1 MKFQAKN
8 IGREFVRRYYTILN
22 RSPENLHCF
31 YNDDAKFVHDD
42 VDVRKSKT
50 ISVVGK
56 AAIREAVLARL
67 LRHRHRCTIV
77 DGVDTIETI
86 NNGLVVKVFGEIAY
100 GAEEMR
106 PFDQTFILGAASSVQ
121 FYIYNE
127 IFRYRDV
134 SSAQHSPLI
143 ATSEN
148 RQPAAGGDD
157 VAALNLEQMNEMQT
171 QHLKSILQDASRA
184 ASTQIPTSKL
194 KAAPQSNH
202 ISERTNKLFQ
212 DKCIITIG
220 NVLNPN
226 IEFDESSGSDAAVTD
241 PDSGGE
247 LVAKA
252 PDDTQRPL
260 VTAER
265 KSTYAES
272 LKFVS
277 KERRDP
283 VSSSSAEKVNIPPA
297 EAEKEVEKHDEGE
310 TESASIGWPSQSNV
324 KPNKNVSEI
333 SPPKIGE
340 IYRHICAHFREEKSF
355 SPHTR
360 FLQIHR
366 PRPTRI
372 FYKFSSETFPKRRPR
387 VNYAAFSPSSARY
400 RVSASTPIR
409 RKPIDPITR
418 SLRTS
423 TSTAS
428 ASVWPTG

>member
-22 RSPENLHCF
+22 KSPENLHCF

-42 VDVRKSKT
+42 VDVKKSKT

-86 NNGLVVKVFGEIAY
+86 NNGFVVKVFGEIAY

-106 PFDQTFILGAASSVQ
+106 PFDQTFILGAVSPVQ
-121 FYIYNE
+121 LYVYNE

-134 SSAQHSPLI
+134 ASVQHSPLVTI
-143 ATSEN
+143 SRGKAPSAAEN
-148 RQPAAGGDD
+148 SQPVANNDE
-157 VAALNLEQMNEMQT
+157 VAALDLEQINEIQT
-171 QHLKSILQDASRA
+171 QHLKSLLQDASRA
-184 ASTQIPTSKL
+184 ASTQIPTTKI
-194 KAAPQSNH
+194 KAASQSGH

-226 IEFDESSGSDAAVTD
+226 IEFDESSGSDTAVTD

-247 LVAKA
+247 LA
-252 PDDTQRPL
+252 PTATDDTQEPFA
-260 VTAER
+260 TARR

-277 KERRDP
+277 KEKCDP
-283 VSSSSAEKVNIPPA
+283 VSSSLVEKVNIPPA
-297 EAEKEVEKHDEGE
+297 EAEKEVGRPGEGE
-310 TESASIGWPSQSNV
+310 TELASIGKPNQINV
-324 KPNKNVSEI
+324 KPNKSVSEV

-340 IYRHICAHFREEKSF
+340 IYRHIFAHF
-355 SPHTR
+355 
-360 FLQIHR
+360 Q
-366 PRPTRI
+366 
-372 FYKFSSETFPKRRPR
+372 
-387 VNYAAFSPSSARY
+387 
-400 RVSASTPIR
+400 
-409 RKPIDPITR
+409 
-418 SLRTS
+418 
-423 TSTAS
+423 
-428 ASVWPTG
+428 